1 MSTDSLLMTSLTLL
15 LAHLLGDFV
24 LQPSSWVRQ
33 KETKGIR
40 SAALLKHVLV
50 HGLLAWLLIAKLL
63 FWPWAVALAVLHGL
77 IDLCKTY
84 AQRNSA
90 QHKRRWFWI
99 DQFLHLCLII
109 LIAICWSGWTDQDLT
124 GAFQYFGQ
132 QLVALWNTQHLLL
145 ITAIVILTTPG
156 AMAIRTLITGWTP
169 AYNSTLETDS
179 LQNAGKYI
187 GMLERLF
194 VFAFIVTGYPEGLGF
209 LLAAKSIFRFGDLKA
224 AQDRK
229 LTEYVLIGTF
239 LSFGI
244 ALLTG
249 LLYLKLSEFT

>member
-1 MSTDSLLMTSLTLL
+1 MITPSLLMTFLSLL

-24 LQPSSWVRQ
+24 LQPNSWVRQ

-40 SAALLKHVLV
+40 SPSLLKHILV
-50 HGLLAWLLIAKLL
+50 HGLLYWLLIAQLD
-63 FWPWAVALAVLHGL
+63 FWPWALGLAFLHGV

-84 AQRNSA
+84 GQKNNAQS
-90 QHKRRWFWI
+90 KRRWFWL
-99 DQFLHLCLII
+99 DQFLHICLI
-109 LIAICWSGWTDQDLT
+109 LLVAICWIGWNSQDMA
-124 GAFQYFGQ
+124 GAFQYFGWN
-132 QLVALWNTQHLLL
+132 LKSLWTSQHLLL
-145 ITAIVILTTPG
+145 LTSIVLLTGPG
-156 AMAIRTLITGWTP
+156 AIAIRTLITSWTP
-169 AYNSTLETDS
+169 SYNNSLETDS

-194 VFAFIVTGYPEGLGF
+194 VFAFILTGHPEGIGF

-249 LLYLKLSEFT
+249 LLYLKISEFT